1 MPAASYLSLKVDQN
15 LAIAEMA
22 PPRPRFGFI
31 ALFGV
36 VTITG
41 AVIFFVHHQQ
51 TQERKVIL
59 PRVFALSLVYSQ
71 VCVVRWQTMRQAVL
85 RDIVHLEGKSR

>member
-1 MPAASYLSLKVDQN
+1 
-15 LAIAEMA
+15 MA
-22 PPRPRFGFI
+22 LQRPRFGFI

-41 AVIFFVHHQQ
+41 ATIYFVHYQQ

-71 VCVVRWQTMRQAVL
+71 VCVVRLQTMRQAVL
-85 RDIVHLEGKSR
+85 RDIEKLGR